1 MASGVVFEET
11 PSYYGLK
18 NKIAIF
24 SHEYSFEQI
33 FKKKKRGGA
42 WWISCFHQSSA
53 VLGRRQDDKDL
64 SWFVTFKVKCVLRPN
79 ERVKFTWKSNL
90 DAFLLKFLTKTF
102 DQFTRW
108 RKKVKISCASLCIT
122 HANLVNCPEFCAYR
136 TEVLEIMVCWI
147 SSNVWIWWV
156 EII

>member
-1 MASGVVFEET
+1 MR
-11 PSYYGLK
+11 
-18 NKIAIF
+18 F
-24 SHEYSFEQI
+24 SHTNIHSSKSLK
-33 FKKKKRGGA
+33 KKKKRGGA

-136 TEVLEIMVCWI
+136 TEVLEIMVCLI